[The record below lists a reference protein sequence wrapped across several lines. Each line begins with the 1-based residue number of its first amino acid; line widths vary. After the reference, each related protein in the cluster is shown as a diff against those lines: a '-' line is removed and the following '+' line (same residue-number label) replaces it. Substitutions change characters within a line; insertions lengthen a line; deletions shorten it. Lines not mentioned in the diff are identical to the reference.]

1 MTREATEYTSA
12 EESSRRKKPKKPGA
26 VRVSWSAIGWI
37 VAMNVVIRGGWLLYM
52 HPPQT
57 SDFLWYLREAASIY
71 QGHGYTFDGRPTAY
85 WPVGYVYFLSLLF
98 RATGISVLAGLIA
111 NAVLSLG
118 IVVIVYMATLR
129 VTESKAVAAAAAI
142 GYTLLPSQIAWNSI
156 LGSEEL
162 FTFLLYL
169 SLYVYF
175 STMDTSRMWGRLM
188 VAGVLMGLACI
199 VRPTVEL
206 FPFFLLAYEW
216 WIERRRFRQALLKVV
231 VFTAIMFITVSPVT
245 IRNYVVMHHWVLVST
260 NGGVNLWQGTR
271 INDGYYWSKNPAIN
285 PLYKLETHEVLRDQV
300 GKKLFE
306 EYVVQHPRLFVLN
319 GFRKIYALYRDDR
332 SVFYFFHTVN
342 MPHWGGRLYV
352 LAQSFSTG
360 VYLLWM
366 VVAVVGF
373 LSMVFKRMK
382 VRRQVMLL
390 LAFVV
395 YNTAVFFV
403 FPAWDRFRYPMMP
416 LFAVEFGL
424 GVIWIGRLFHRERM
438 SLTEKVGV
446 DEEREVH

>member
-1 MTREATEYTSA
+1 MSSDREQW
-12 EESSRRKKPKKPGA
+12 KKPAGA
-26 VRVSWSAIGWI
+26 GVSWSAIAWI
-37 VAMNVVIRGGWLLYM
+37 IALNLVIRGGWLLYM
-52 HPPQT
+52 HPPQS
-57 SDFLWYLREAASIY
+57 SDFLWYFREAVSID

-98 RATGISVLAGLIA
+98 RTTGISLAAGLIA
-111 NAVLSLG
+111 NAILSVG
-118 IVVIVYMATLR
+118 IVVLVYMVTLR
-129 VTESKAVAAAAAI
+129 VTESRAVAAAAAI

-169 SLYVYF
+169 SLYVYLMA
-175 STMDTSRMWGRLM
+175 TETSRLWGRLA
-188 VAGVLMGLACI
+188 VSAGLMGMACV

-216 WIERRRFRQALLKVV
+216 WIQRLRFRQALLKVL
-231 VFTAIMFITVSPVT
+231 VFTAIMFLTVSPVT
-245 IRNYVVMHHWVLVST
+245 IRNYTVMHHFVLVST
-260 NGGVNLWQGTR
+260 NGGVNLWQGTKV
-271 INDGYYWSKNPAIN
+271 NDGYYWSKNPAIN

-319 GFRKIYALYRDDR
+319 GFQKIFALYKDDR
-332 SVFYFFHTVN
+332 SVFYFFHNVN
-342 MPHWGGRLYV
+342 MPHWEGRLYV
-352 LAQSFSTG
+352 LAQRFSTS

-366 VVAVVGF
+366 AVAVVGF
-373 LSMVFKRMK
+373 LTMAFRRMK
-382 VRRQVMLL
+382 VRPSVMLL
-390 LAFVV
+390 LTFVV

-424 GVIWIGRLFHRERM
+424 GVIWLGRLFGLFLPKRGATGRKKLE
-438 SLTEKVGV
+438 
-446 DEEREVH
+446 